1 MFIFKR
7 LSVSLLKVDGNEQSY
22 IINMTLEIRLL
33 TNTFQAMEMF
43 TDLRQFEYAK
53 DFIGGSDP
61 KNVKQLIRKQAE
73 WCETTN
79 DPKAAV

>member
-1 MFIFKR
+1 MSNLI
-7 LSVSLLKVDGNEQSY
+7 LA
-22 IINMTLEIRLL
+22 INVTLEIRLL

-53 DFIGGSDP
+53 DFIGGSDH